1 MHHGGKGDRHSP
13 GTHTE
18 VSEGKV
24 PNKLVAPIVERSV
37 PKQCSQYQSITCS
50 NWGGLTSS
58 NWGGLTSS
66 NWGGSTSSNWGGSTS
81 KQAASWISCK

>member
-1 MHHGGKGDRHSP
+1 MHHGGEGDRHSP

-50 NWGGLTSS
+50 NWGGSK
-58 NWGGLTSS
+58 SS
-66 NWGGSTSSNWGGSTS
+66 NWGGSTSSKLDILQVNRTLSS
-81 KQAASWISCK
+81 HIKYLF